1 MGFAKVGIAS
11 LLVVAAQGGHDF
23 TPEVFIVYPMQVVL
37 SLNPSDSKYTTG
49 LAFGGSKVYFPRP
62 RFDIDFDKPPQ
73 ERYRAIHEY
82 FKEAGLLVW
91 FWGLGF
97 RV

>member
-49 LAFGGSKVYFPRP
+49 TYFAAPSLEVVAVYRPFGVSGKCSQEQGVEKVVSF
-62 RFDIDFDKPPQ
+62 
-73 ERYRAIHEY
+73 
-82 FKEAGLLVW
+82 V
-91 FWGLGF
+91 
-97 RV
+97 